1 MAICNPTHG
10 DLDWLLRGVFP
21 SHDHTAV
28 IRQARRPPG
37 EDSLHRGNR
46 WLKSLPGP
54 PANEEITQLVADIQG
69 LTGTISEALLPR

>member
-1 MAICNPTHG
+1 MAICNPTHR

-28 IRQARRPPG
+28 VRQARRPPR
-37 EDSLHRGNR
+37 EDRGNR
-46 WLKSLPGP
+46 WLKPLPCP